1 MARIKQFDSLATLIK
16 GNRSDD
22 NPVKPN
28 ETVNGSTALRKVLQE
43 EVVKKKIDDKVTLLT
58 SSGERV
64 EYFDYDEADEENLKK
79 KIQQIIDDLD
89 KIFGKYYDE
98 ENYKKNSRV
107 VKVGDKS
114 KTKVFKG
121 TVNFRITRESSSGR
135 KQTPTQYQEKGT
147 TDVFN
152 NVLERD
158 KRYTSIADM
167 RKDSTLMKDIRDTFS
182 GKTAKKNVGN
192 HTDKVDDWM
201 NTFFNQQDLF
211 FMQKYAPSKWS
222 KFEYHGQDWVTFWSN
237 FIKKVKTQDGKPV
250 GNYTTWN
257 PSDIWAV
264 YDKKKVN
271 DAIDEKFKKDQGD
284 PKLSKVNNFLIKL
297 MKESK
302 LVGISLKKIEG
313 TGAHLEE
320 MNINLKTMKLAEVIE
335 LKASEIDLQL
345 DNIVNAE
352 KVTTYIKFANTHTM
366 NINLNDKKKPGNLS
380 FNTQVKGTAA
390 QGGQAPVKLVE
401 DLLNKNNQEDKF
413 VNDWKNYPIKAEE
426 KDKKSGFWDQEEMWK
441 DKYEFLRLKGNSS
454 WPKWEGPKGF
464 CEYITNFYKKE
475 KPQLAITKLMQIT
488 FFYAAYKNY
497 PKKQDFAD
505 FCINLLHL
513 GMKVG
518 DRFAP
523 HAKIS

>member
-1 MARIKQFDSLATLIK
+1 
-16 GNRSDD
+16 
-22 NPVKPN
+22 
-28 ETVNGSTALRKVLQE
+28 
-43 EVVKKKIDDKVTLLT
+43 
-58 SSGERV
+58 
-64 EYFDYDEADEENLKK
+64 
-79 KIQQIIDDLD
+79 
-89 KIFGKYYDE
+89 
-98 ENYKKNSRV
+98 
-107 VKVGDKS
+107 
-114 KTKVFKG
+114 
-121 TVNFRITRESSSGR
+121 
-135 KQTPTQYQEKGT
+135 
-147 TDVFN
+147 
-152 NVLERD
+152 
-158 KRYTSIADM
+158 
-167 RKDSTLMKDIRDTFS
+167 
-182 GKTAKKNVGN
+182 
-192 HTDKVDDWM
+192 M

-380 FNTQVKGTAA
+380 FNTQISGSAA
-390 QGGQAPVKLVE
+390 QGGQAPVK
-401 DLLNKNNQEDKF
+401 
-413 VNDWKNYPIKAEE
+413 
-426 KDKKSGFWDQEEMWK
+426 
-441 DKYEFLRLKGNSS
+441 
-454 WPKWEGPKGF
+454 
-464 CEYITNFYKKE
+464 
-475 KPQLAITKLMQIT
+475 
-488 FFYAAYKNY
+488 
-497 PKKQDFAD
+497 
-505 FCINLLHL
+505 
-513 GMKVG
+513 
-518 DRFAP
+518 
-523 HAKIS
+523 

>member
-1 MARIKQFDSLATLIK
+1 VARIKQFDSLATLIK
-16 GNRSDD
+16 GNLSDN

-28 ETVNGSTALRKVLQE
+28 EKVNGSTALRKVLEQE
-43 EVVKKKIDDKVTLLT
+43 IIKTKIGDKVTLDT

-64 EYFDYDEADEENLKK
+64 EYFDYDEADETNLKK

-114 KTKVFKG
+114 KTKEFKG

-152 NVLERD
+152 RVLKENER
-158 KRYTSIADM
+158 YGSIADM
-167 RKDSTLMKDIRDTFS
+167 RKDKKLMNDLRDTFS
-182 GKTAKKNVGN
+182 GRTAKKNVGD
-192 HTDKVDDWM
+192 HTDKLDDWM
-201 NTFFNQQDLF
+201 NTFFSQQDLF

-222 KFEYHGQDWVTFWSN
+222 PFQYHKQDWVTFWTD
-237 FIKKVKTQDGKPV
+237 FIKKVRTNDGKPV

-264 YDKKKVN
+264 YDNTKVEN
-271 DAIDEKFKKDQGD
+271 AIDEAFALDKED
-284 PKLSKVNNFLIKL
+284 PRLSKVNKLLIKL

-320 MNINLKTMKLAEVIE
+320 MNISPKTMQLADVIE
-335 LKASEIDLQL
+335 LKASEIDLQI
-345 DNIVNAE
+345 DNIVKGE
-352 KVTTYIKFANTHTM
+352 KVTTYIKYANTHTM
-366 NINLNDKKKPGNLS
+366 NINLNDKKKLGNLS

-401 DLLNKNNQEDKF
+401 KLLTK
-413 VNDWKNYPIKAEE
+413 
-426 KDKKSGFWDQEEMWK
+426 
-441 DKYEFLRLKGNSS
+441 KGNSNEFINDNAKYPKECDLFWDGAKDWQKKYEDVKLKTNHSSTWPS
-454 WPKWEGPKGF
+454 WKDFKN
-464 CEYITNFYKKE
+464 YLTTFYRDD
-475 KPQLAITKLMQIT
+475 KPQLAITKLMQID
-488 FFYAAYKNY
+488 FYYDALNNYKT
-497 PKKQDFAD
+497 KQDYAD
-505 FCINLLHL
+505 FWIALLHL
-513 GMKVG
+513 GLKVG